1 MCVLDATVLC
11 ATVLRLTLSC
21 SKLVTFLFALS
32 KEDNRC
38 LSEKK
43 SQQCVLKS
51 LYHPPAVPFGTVQL
65 QKCQM
70 EVLCFVIFLFFPT
83 QQYSVGFSDMEYFF
97 CCHGV
102 PSCCIFYAIPF
113 LENPWWRR
121 SAPQASCLPCRCVA
135 EVRGCQLWC
144 ASALSL
150 AASPHFLA
158 VPLVCK
164 LPALILSA
172 NMYKM

>member
-1 MCVLDATVLC
+1 MFVREKVPAVCVEEPVSSTCCSFWNSPTAEMSDGGFVLC
-11 ATVLRLTLSC
+11 HFSFFFFSYTTIQRWLFRHRTL
-21 SKLVTFLFALS
+21 LLLS
-32 KEDNRC
+32 W
-38 LSEKK
+38 S
-43 SQQCVLKS
+43 S
-51 LYHPPAVPFGTVQL
+51 LLLYL
-65 QKCQM
+65 
-70 EVLCFVIFLFFPT
+70 LCN
-83 QQYSVGFSDMEYFF
+83 SFSRK
-97 CCHGV
+97 
-102 PSCCIFYAIPF
+102 
-113 LENPWWRR
+113 PWWRR
-121 SAPQASCLPCRCVA
+121 SAPQASCLPRRCVA

>member
-51 LYHPPAVPFGTVQL
+51 LCHPPAVPFGTVQL

-97 CCHGV
+97 CCHG
-102 PSCCIFYAIPF
+102 SS
-113 LENPWWRR
+113 L
-121 SAPQASCLPCRCVA
+121 LPYLLCNSFSRK
-135 EVRGCQLWC
+135 
-144 ASALSL
+144 
-150 AASPHFLA
+150 
-158 VPLVCK
+158 PLVEEECSPGL
-164 LPALILSA
+164 LPAMSLCGRGEGVPALVCLCSLPGCLSPFSCSPLGL
-172 NMYKM
+172 